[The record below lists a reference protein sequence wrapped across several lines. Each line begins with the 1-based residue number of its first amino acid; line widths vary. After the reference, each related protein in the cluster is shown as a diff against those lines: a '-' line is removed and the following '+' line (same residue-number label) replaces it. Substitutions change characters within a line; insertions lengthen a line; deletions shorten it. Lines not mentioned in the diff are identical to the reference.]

1 MAAKSKS
8 AKYYA
13 ANPEAKAKKQA
24 YDKKNNAR
32 PEERAKRADLNR
44 EARKR
49 GVYGKREAMGQDLS
63 HTKSGDMVLES
74 TSKNRARNGAKK
86 GKSRSARRTDTKK

>member
-1 MAAKSKS
+1 MAKSKS

-13 ANPEAKAKKQA
+13 ANPEARAKKQA
-24 YDKKNNAR
+24 YDKKHNAK
-32 PEERAKRADLNR
+32 PEERAKRAELNR

-49 GVYGKREAMGQDLS
+49 GVYGKREEMGKDLS
-63 HTKSGDMVLES
+63 HTKSGDLVLES
-74 TSKNRARNGAKK
+74 TSRNRARNGAKK

>member
-13 ANPEAKAKKQA
+13 ANPEAREKKKA
-24 YDKKNNAR
+24 YDKKNNAK
-32 PEERAKRADLNR
+32 PEERAKRAELNR

-49 GVYGKREAMGQDLS
+49 GVYGKREGMGQDLS
-63 HTKSGDMVLES
+63 HTKSGDLVLES

>member
-1 MAAKSKS
+1 MGKSKS

-13 ANPEAKAKKQA
+13 DNPEARAKKKA

-32 PEERAKRADLNR
+32 PEERAKRAELNR
-44 EARKR
+44 EARSR
-49 GVYGKREAMGQDLS
+49 GVYGKREQMGQDLS

-86 GKSRSARRTDTKK
+86 GKSRSAKRTDTKK